1 MSKHLKILL
10 GGSPCTHWSIA
21 QKNNRETE
29 PSGRGIY
36 ESTGNRS
43 AKVEGDNIIQVYEDR
58 EEGNK

>member
-29 PSGRGIY
+29 QRGDAFQLRNTNW
-36 ESTGNRS
+36 SF
-43 AKVEGDNIIQVYEDR
+43 
-58 EEGNK
+58 